1 MDSKEDLIKMRD
13 LFSDSAQ
20 ILDELI
26 NLEERKDNGED
37 VSDEYETAMGKFV
50 VKMMKLQSLE

>member
-13 LFSDSAQ
+13 LFSDSAK

-26 NLEERKDNGED
+26 NLADRENNGED

-50 VKMMKLQSLE
+50 VKMMKLQSLK